1 MNYENEIEVLESAL
15 RNLEMAI
22 GEIADTPYHSYL
34 ASTWEMDAEEINNRL
49 DELYELQNEE
59 WAKETSQQHFEY
71 EMGVL

>member
-1 MNYENEIEVLESAL
+1 MNYEDEIEVLESAL

-34 ASTWEMDAEEINNRL
+34 ANTWEMDAEEINNRL

-59 WAKETSQQHFEY
+59 WAKETKHANFIY
-71 EMGVL
+71 EEARI